1 MDQSIKWWEMSI
13 GQQIANVGSE
23 VARAIRHKNKG
34 NKEGAEEYCIHAVE
48 MLGYSKL
55 DPKNINRRKEL
66 LLAQEELVD
75 YLLGENRYGND
86 DASIM
91 KWYDAFLFSI

>member
-1 MDQSIKWWEMSI
+1 MDQEIRWWKMNV

-23 VARAIRHKNKG
+23 VARAIRKKNKG
-34 NKEGAEEYCIHAVE
+34 DKEGAEEFCIHAVE

-55 DPKNINRRKEL
+55 DPKNVNRRKEL

-75 YLLGENRYGND
+75 YILGENRFGND
-86 DASIM
+86 DISIM
-91 KWYDAFLFSI
+91 KWYDAFC